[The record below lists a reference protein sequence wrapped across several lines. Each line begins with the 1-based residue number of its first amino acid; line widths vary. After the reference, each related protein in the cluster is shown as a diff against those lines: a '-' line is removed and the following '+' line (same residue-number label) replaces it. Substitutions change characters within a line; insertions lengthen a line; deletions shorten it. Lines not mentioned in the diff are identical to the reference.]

1 MFFVIPG
8 SVWFSSEMKALS
20 DDCERFISF
29 PPGHLYSS
37 KTGSIVLLHLCK
49 IDDLMRHYTRNT
61 FAYSEGEN
69 STSICCKYPSVLPT
83 NLFPNI

>member
-1 MFFVIPG
+1 MFIVFPG

-37 KTGSIVLLHLCK
+37 KTGSNLLLHLCK
-49 IDDLMRHYTRNT
+49 IDDVITHYTTNA
-61 FAYSEGEN
+61 FANSEGKN
-69 STSICCKYPSVLPT
+69 SIKILYMFQISICLAY
-83 NLFPNI
+83 